1 MATIRSQMVLNDGIS
16 GVLMKMNRALNTTL
30 NAFEQVQRASGRAVD
45 ATQIQAARAALVQ
58 ANNEVEQM
66 AEGYRRAAEQ
76 EEVLNRGLRNGNSA
90 AGGLLG
96 KVKGIVATLA
106 AGAGLK
112 ALTGLSDK
120 MTSTTARLSF
130 MVDDGGPV
138 DALEQKIMASAQ
150 RSRSYY
156 MDTASAIA
164 SMGSNAGRAF
174 GNNDELIGFME
185 LINKSFVIG
194 GASAEGQSAAM
205 LQLTQAMAAGALR
218 GEELNSILENAPSIA
233 RAIESYMGIAE
244 GSIKQYAEQGL
255 VTAEVVKNAMFASA
269 DDINAKFE
277 SMPMTWGQIATK
289 MQNTALAA
297 FNPVLTRLNQVANS
311 AQFNTVI
318 NGAINGLAMLATV
331 ATGVLDLLI
340 NGAAFVV
347 DNWSWISPIV
357 YGLVGAFIAYNA
369 VALITNGINTAAAAI
384 DAVRAARLAMTTV
397 ATGAQTTATFAQTA
411 AQYGLNAALA
421 ACPITWIVVL
431 VIALVAAIYAA
442 CSAIAKFTGI
452 ANSGFGVIAGGINVV
467 IQFFVNLG
475 LTVANIALGIWN
487 ALGACAQNI
496 GIAFGNVIA
505 GVQSWF
511 YNLLSTALTV
521 VAGICEAL
529 NKLPFVEFDYSGI
542 TNAASDYA
550 AKAAEASGNMQD
562 FVSVGD
568 AFNEGMSTFETW
580 QDGWV
585 GDAFDAGANWGD
597 GVAAG
602 VSDAIGGLFNTD
614 LGAATDYGTGMG
626 NFALDDIADYT
637 GQTAANTGA
646 AADALSI
653 STEELEYLRDIAER
667 DAINRFTTAEVKI
680 DMTGMTNRIEGGADL
695 DGVISVLTDGF
706 TEALLTAAEGVHA

>member
-1 MATIRSQMVLNDGIS
+1 MVLNDGIS
-16 GVLMKMNRALNTTL
+16 GVLRKINTALNTTL

-45 ATQIQAARAALVQ
+45 TAQIQAARAALVQ
-58 ANNEVEQM
+58 ANNEVDQM
-66 AEGYRRAAEQ
+66 ADAYRRAAEQ

-90 AGGLLG
+90 ASGMLG
-96 KVKGIVATLA
+96 TVKNIVATLA

-120 MTSTTARLSF
+120 LTSTTARLSF
-130 MVDDGGPV
+130 IVDDGGSV

-164 SMGSNAGRAF
+164 SMGSNARRAF

-244 GSIKQYAEQGL
+244 GSIKQYAEEGL

-269 DDINAKFE
+269 DEINAKFE
-277 SMPMTWGQIATK
+277 SMPMTWAQIATK

-297 FNPVLTRLNQVANS
+297 FDPVLTRLNQVANS

-340 NGAAFVV
+340 NGASFVV
-347 DNWSWISPIV
+347 ENWSWISPIV
-357 YGLVGAFIAYNA
+357 YGLVAAFIAYNA
-369 VALITNGINTAAAAI
+369 VALITNGINGIMALAEGVKAAA
-384 DAVRAARLAMTTV
+384 LMMS
-397 ATGAQTTATFAQTA
+397 TGATFAATA
-411 AQYGLNAALA
+411 AQYGLNAALL

-452 ANSGFGVIAGGINVV
+452 ANSGFGVICGGINVV
-467 IQFFVNLG
+467 VQFFVNLG
-475 LTVANIALGIWN
+475 LTIANIALGIWN

-511 YNLLSTALTV
+511 YNLLSTVLTV

-550 AKAAEASGNMQD
+550 AKAAEASGNIQD

-580 QDGWV
+580 QDGWA

-602 VSDAIGGLFNTD
+602 VSDAIGGLFDMD

-626 NFALDDIADYT
+626 DLGGFALDDIAGNT
-637 GQTAANTGA
+637 GETAANTGA
-646 AADALSI
+646 AADALTAT
-653 STEELEYLRDIAER
+653 TEELEYLRDIAER